1 MNFHHNITS
10 LSFSTLKCVRQLE
23 MPSKATDQDEGE
35 NTQKQRLVPVRG
47 KGLCYLDGYGLET
60 VGINF
65 TLKPVAE
72 TCKRNRYNIQKGILY
87 IFKLHGDRINIFNII
102 FKS

>member
-1 MNFHHNITS
+1 
-10 LSFSTLKCVRQLE
+10 
-23 MPSKATDQDEGE
+23 MPSKASNQDEGE
-35 NTQKQRLVPVRG
+35 NVHKRRLVPVRG

-72 TCKRNRYNIQKGILY
+72 ACKRNRNNIQKGILY
-87 IFKLHGDRINIFNII
+87 IFKFHGDRINIFNII